1 MNNLNIGVLVSSIL
15 AATGLGVYVYMNN
28 NDNDNQLENVKNEY
42 IKDVEEEEEDSD
54 KYIKSNKKS
63 VSIKTKRRN
72 SKLSGTRRKR

>member
-42 IKDVEEEEEDSD
+42 INDVEEEEEPD